1 MKKNK
6 SDISSSDTCQNSES
20 FGTLLV
26 RERFLTVCLYPE
38 ANPHVPWIRLR
49 GLWLQQ
55 AGFTPKSRVRV
66 RVMPGCLVITK
77 E

>member
-1 MKKNK
+1 MPN
-6 SDISSSDTCQNSES
+6 NSECRDS
-20 FGTLLV
+20 LKPRKPGKQ
-26 RERFLTVCLYPE
+26 ERFLTVSVYPE
-38 ANPHVPWIRLR
+38 AMPRTPWIRLH
-49 GLWLQQ
+49 GLWLQE